1 MKIYIYKITNN
12 INGKIYIGKHIDKSE
27 TGFDD
32 YMGSGIKIIMAQKK
46 YGKENFTK
54 EILEECVLDNIDE
67 REKFWIK
74 KFNSTNRDI
83 GYNITSGGD
92 GGDTLTTHPDLNL
105 IKQKMSKSSPRRS
118 GWHHSEQTK
127 EKISKINLG
136 RKLNRVITE
145 EQRREIS
152 ERLKGKNNPNFGK
165 HKTVEE
171 RRIIKEANTGLV
183 YWNNGK
189 INKRSKSCPGEGW
202 VKGILVSQE
211 SADLRSKTHK
221 GIESA
226 FKGKHHT
233 AESRLKLSKSH
244 KGLLKG
250 ANNPAA
256 KSIEIISPTGEIFNI
271 KGTLKLF
278 CQEHKLSYTM
288 ARKYIDQGPCP
299 NSKFINNKNIFA
311 KNTVNWTFNTVKK

>member
-1 MKIYIYKITNN
+1 MLLEWLLITCIIKSLGLRKYSPTTTEYFLRPFLVYKMKVYIYKITNN
-12 INGKIYIGKHIDKSE
+12 INGKIYIGKHIDRSE
-27 TGFDD
+27 TGFDN
-32 YMGSGIKIIMAQKK
+32 YMGSGIIIKNAQKK
-46 YGKENFTK
+46 YGINNFTK
-54 EILEECVLDNIDE
+54 EILEECSKENVNE
-67 REKFWIK
+67 REIFWI
-74 KFNSTNRDI
+74 NELQSTKSKI
-83 GYNITSGGD
+83 GYNVTKGGE
-92 GGDTLTTHPDLNL
+92 GGDTFTNNPKAEIL
-105 IKQKMSKSSPRRS
+105 R
-118 GWHHSEQTK
+118 EQ
-127 EKISKINLG
+127 ISK
-136 RKLNRVITE
+136 
-145 EQRREIS
+145 
-152 ERLKGKNNPNFGK
+152 RLKGKNNPNYGK
-165 HKTVEE
+165 HHDLEHKQQ
-171 RRIIKEANTGLV
+171 ICEANTGLI

-211 SADLRSKTHK
+211 SAELRSKTHK

-233 AESRLKLSKSH
+233 TEARLQLSKAH

-250 ANNPAA
+250 TNNPAA

-299 NSKFINNKNIFA
+299 NSKFTNNKNIFA